1 MSVSNIKD
9 FGDVDREFW
18 IFLAVE
24 WLRGN
29 KTWGSSKSLLD

>member
-9 FGDVDREFW
+9 FGDVELEFW

-24 WLRGN
+24 RLKGN